1 MEGISVEQA
10 VEQILQHTPV
20 INETEATELNKAGG
34 RVLAPR
40 QLDGCLEMQKSARI
54 I

>member
-20 INETEATELNKAGG
+20 INETEETELNKAGG
-34 RVLAPR
+34 LTILLSTALR
-40 QLDGCLEMQKSARI
+40 
-54 I
+54 

>member
-20 INETEATELNKAGG
+20 INETEETELNKAGG
-34 RVLAPR
+34 RILA
-40 QLDGCLEMQKSARI
+40 QDMHIQYVFLFSEV
-54 I
+54 